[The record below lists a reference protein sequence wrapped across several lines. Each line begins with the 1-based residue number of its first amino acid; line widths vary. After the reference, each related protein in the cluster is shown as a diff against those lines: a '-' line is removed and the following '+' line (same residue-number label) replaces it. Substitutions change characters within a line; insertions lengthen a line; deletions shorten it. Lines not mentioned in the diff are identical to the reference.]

1 MIRKSI
7 VIIFHIVLLVASNL
21 GAASLEVTARNI
33 ADNQQAYSISFGTI
47 TGAASFINAEQYI
60 ELNMVAYTDVPLWQM
75 DIYTD
80 NGSGQP
86 GHQKGGLINVANNN
100 GRLPLSW
107 KVSTTNAPSLSGN
120 PNNAG
125 MGWYWLK
132 DKNDID
138 IPGTSANESW
148 SAAQAGRYT
157 TVCYGGVNKA
167 YLNDGAVA
175 PSSLNVFVQGDFTD
189 VPAGEYRGT
198 IWFEMYPVLA
208 VSSITI
214 QHAPINSIVGDKN
227 RFFVRA
233 EMSSSWDI
241 LWANL
246 HYRIDSGSWQVK
258 RMSMAASVKSTR
270 ATGIIEPAELKG
282 ASSLEYAIETYD
294 GWNDPCWWASKTT
307 PQTVTIVKAMLYNG
321 MVAGELT
328 IPDGNPE
335 DGATLLNIPPG
346 ALNGPVDISIRQ
358 LDVNSVPVNS
368 YGIAGYS
375 DKPFN
380 AYDFLPDGLVFNI
393 PVTMTLLYYDLD
405 NDGLVELP
413 DGTETQVNE
422 TDLLIAWWDSFQ
434 WRMLG
439 GVVDTA
445 LNTVT
450 IQTNH
455 FCIYAVFAGAPASAD
470 FYRPKEKII
479 TPATPGDNDF
489 ATFDGL
495 AGSDFSITIFD
506 MSGRKVRTI
515 AYPSLPQWDGKDDG
529 AAVVESG
536 VYIYQF
542 EADVNGSIKRISG
555 TITVAK

>member
-1 MIRKSI
+1 MIRKLVTSLS
-7 VIIFHIVLLVASNL
+7 VILL
-21 GAASLEVTARNI
+21 GAAYLGAAALVVTALRV
-33 ADNQQAYSISFGTI
+33 ADKHVADGISIGETNGQAAFL
-47 TGAASFINAEQYI
+47 NAEQYI
-60 ELNMVAYTDVPLWQM
+60 EVNMTPYTDVPLWQM
-75 DIYTD
+75 DVYTN
-80 NGSGQP
+80 NGSAQP

-107 KVSTTNAPSLSGN
+107 KVSATNSPSLDGN
-120 PNNAG
+120 PNMAG

-138 IPGTSANESW
+138 IPGTTANESW
-148 SAAQAGRYT
+148 NAAQAGRYT

-167 YLNDGAVA
+167 YLNDGSGAS
-175 PSSLNVFVQGDFTD
+175 SSLSVFLQGEFTD

-198 IWFEMYPVLA
+198 IWFEMYPMLS

-214 QHAPINSIVGDKN
+214 QHVPVTSIVGDNN

-233 EMSSSWDI
+233 DVSSSWDI
-241 LWANL
+241 QWANL
-246 HYRIDSGSWQVK
+246 HYRIDSGAWQVRK
-258 RMSMAASVKSTR
+258 MSMAASVRSIR
-270 ATGIIEPAELKG
+270 ATGIIEPAELRG
-282 ASSLEYAIETYD
+282 ASLLEYAIETYD
-294 GWNDPCWWASKTT
+294 GWNDPCWWADKTT
-307 PQTVTIVKAMLYNG
+307 PQSVTITKTMSYNG
-321 MVAGELT
+321 MVSGEFSV
-328 IPDGNPE
+328 PDGNPE
-335 DGATLLNIPPG
+335 DGATSLNIPAG

-368 YGIAGYS
+368 YGIPGYS
-375 DKPFN
+375 DKPVN
-380 AYDFLPDGLVFNI
+380 AYEFLPDGLIFNI
-393 PVTMTLLYYDLD
+393 PITMTLLYYDLD

-439 GVVDTA
+439 GVVDMA

-455 FCIYAVFAGAPASAD
+455 FCIYAIFAGAPASAD